1 MNPIKVGTKAPIQDV
16 IKHAT
21 NYLRQKGIPESEIN
35 SIIKY
40 IVIRY
45 KNDILES
52 LYVNIAKKY
61 LPEDSY
67 YEDIYNEF
75 MEFFEKKLEQAKNR
89 SVK

>member
-1 MNPIKVGTKAPIQDV
+1 MNPLKAGTKAPIQDV

-45 KNDILES
+45 KNDILKS